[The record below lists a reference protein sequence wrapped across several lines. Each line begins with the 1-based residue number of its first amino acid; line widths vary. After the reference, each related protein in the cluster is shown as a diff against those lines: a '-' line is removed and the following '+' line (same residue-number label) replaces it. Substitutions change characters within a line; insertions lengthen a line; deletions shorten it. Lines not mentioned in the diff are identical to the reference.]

1 MSEHT
6 DTHVHVFDPWR
17 FPYVSH
23 RAYTPG
29 AATAADLLR
38 HLERVGCGRV
48 VCVQPSVY
56 GTNNACLLDALATL
70 SQAGVQA
77 RGSVVVDHTATLD
90 QLVAMHE
97 AGVRSVRLNAVVSEP
112 GRSTSSEDLVRR
124 LQSLDEQLGPLDW
137 GIELFARLADI
148 RAIAAD
154 LARLRRPVVLD
165 HFALLKPGDDLS
177 DALALSRLL
186 DATSN
191 LYLKLSAPYQV
202 SALAPG
208 YDDLTPVVRT
218 LAAATPEQ
226 LLWGS
231 NWPHTSGHARDPG
244 HKPGDIEPFRYED
257 DAQTLALLRSRIGSD
272 QAWAQLM
279 VHTPARLFGF

>member
-77 RGSVVVDHTATLD
+77 RGSVA
-90 QLVAMHE
+90 
-97 AGVRSVRLNAVVSEP
+97 P
-112 GRSTSSEDLVRR
+112 CRR
-124 LQSLDEQLGPLDW
+124 AFFWPVHFSD
-137 GIELFARLADI
+137 
-148 RAIAAD
+148 
-154 LARLRRPVVLD
+154 RRFPCV
-165 HFALLKPGDDLS
+165 
-177 DALALSRLL
+177 
-186 DATSN
+186 
-191 LYLKLSAPYQV
+191 
-202 SALAPG
+202 
-208 YDDLTPVVRT
+208 T
-218 LAAATPEQ
+218 LA
-226 LLWGS
+226 
-231 NWPHTSGHARDPG
+231 
-244 HKPGDIEPFRYED
+244 
-257 DAQTLALLRSRIGSD
+257 
-272 QAWAQLM
+272 
-279 VHTPARLFGF
+279 